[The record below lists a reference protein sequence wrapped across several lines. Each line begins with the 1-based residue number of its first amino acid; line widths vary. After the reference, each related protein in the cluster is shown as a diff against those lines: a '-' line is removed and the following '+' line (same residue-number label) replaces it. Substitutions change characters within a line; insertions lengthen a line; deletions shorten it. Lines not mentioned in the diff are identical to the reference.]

1 MESIKTI
8 RKGNFV
14 GRIHIDHDAT
24 SPREW
29 DNFSIVVCLSE
40 YKKLADKGTPTAK
53 LSEDLLEE
61 VEALDPLYIKEIWVN
76 GDFIGYAYVTPV
88 KAKAEG
94 IQDPAKIAEVV
105 QAEVQTYVRY
115 LSGET
120 YGYTI
125 TEEEEGE
132 DEKGPYKLTRD
143 VESCWS
149 FIGFEV
155 VEEELKSA
163 LDNL

>member
-8 RKGNFV
+8 KKGNYV
-14 GRIHIDHDAT
+14 GRIHVDDHAT

-29 DNFSIVVCLSE
+29 DNFSIVACLSE

-53 LSEDLLEE
+53 LCEDLLEE
-61 VEALDPLYIKEIWVN
+61 VEALSPLYIEAIWVN
-76 GDFIGYAYVTPV
+76 GDFIGYAYVTPAR
-88 KAKAEG
+88 AKAEG

-105 QAEVQTYVRY
+105 QAEVKEYVRY

-132 DEKGPYKLTRD
+132 DEKGKYTLTRD
-143 VESCWS
+143 IESCWS

-155 VEEELKSA
+155 VEQELKNA

>member
-8 RKGNFV
+8 KKGNYV
-14 GRIHIDHDAT
+14 GRIHVDHDAT

-29 DNFSIVVCLSE
+29 GNFSFVACLSE

-53 LSEDLLEE
+53 LCEDLLEE
-61 VEALDPLYIKEIWVN
+61 VEALDPLYIKAIWVD
-76 GDFIGYAYVTPV
+76 GDFIGYAYVTPAR
-88 KAKAEG
+88 AKAEG

-105 QAEVQTYVRY
+105 QAEVKEYVRY

-120 YGYTI
+120 YGYTV

-132 DEKGPYKLTRD
+132 DEKGKYTLTRD
-143 VESCWS
+143 IESIWG

-155 VEEELKSA
+155 VEEALESA
-163 LDNL
+163 LNNL

>member
-29 DNFSIVVCLSE
+29 DNFSIVACLSE

-53 LSEDLLEE
+53 LSEDLLKE